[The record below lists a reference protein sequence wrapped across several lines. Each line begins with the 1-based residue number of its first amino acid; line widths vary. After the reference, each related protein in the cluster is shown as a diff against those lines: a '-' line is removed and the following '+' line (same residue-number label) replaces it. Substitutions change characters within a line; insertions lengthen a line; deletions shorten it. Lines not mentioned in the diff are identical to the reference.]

1 MKVQTRRRQ
10 VVTRTEACLSSLS
23 LKKTQPNNKNQTPK
37 KEGGG
42 GVREKLVGEDS
53 DMFIPLE
60 NNSFDLQGGV

>member
-42 GVREKLVGEDS
+42 GGGQGEIS
-53 DMFIPLE
+53 WRRLGYVY
-60 NNSFDLQGGV
+60 STGK

>member
-37 KEGGG
+37 KERGGG
-42 GVREKLVGEDS
+42 GGQGEIS
-53 DMFIPLE
+53 WRRLGYVY
-60 NNSFDLQGGV
+60 STGK